1 MLQRFGCRAFARR
14 LIPENRR
21 YQQHQ
26 YEPSFRNPKGF
37 GDTVGNTSL
46 RDNTRVSSADFMPAS
61 ERVTA
66 TINAKI
72 QKFKTWEAI
81 VMSFKEEFAEAQRRF
96 GLLGFYDKF
105 EYVVILLLTA
115 LIAVFI
121 VFALWNVALKIFLS
135 IAASS
140 FDPTDYVVFQA
151 VFGMIFTVII
161 ALEFKRSLLV
171 VAERQHSVV
180 QVRTVLLIALLAIVR
195 KLLILDVGRGAE
207 ELFALAAAIIALG
220 AVYWLV
226 RDQDRSELRE
236 RRTVEEAERVSR
248 LAGERDSTKAGND
261 S

>member
-1 MLQRFGCRAFARR
+1 
-14 LIPENRR
+14 
-21 YQQHQ
+21 
-26 YEPSFRNPKGF
+26 
-37 GDTVGNTSL
+37 
-46 RDNTRVSSADFMPAS
+46 
-61 ERVTA
+61 
-66 TINAKI
+66 
-72 QKFKTWEAI
+72 
-81 VMSFKEEFAEAQRRF
+81 MSFKEEFAEAQRRF

-195 KLLILDVGRGAE
+195 KLMIIDLSAAE
-207 ELFALAAAIIALG
+207 AQQVFALAAAILALG

-226 RDQDRSELRE
+226 REQDRRE
-236 RRTVEEAERVSR
+236 QA
-248 LAGERDSTKAGND
+248 
-261 S
+261 